1 MHICLL
7 SYCLYGSRCFHFDT
21 FVLCSV
27 SDNKW
32 RRDIWCSRQTLP
44 FPPWMDTCEFSDI
57 TFSFFFWRVISPFL
71 LSPSISSCG
80 LLLNHG
86 YFSDTPITDLLH
98 VISWSSYSLLIS
110 GIAIFCIF
118 ICVLC
123 QSLQCIVLLPPLKSS
138 VVSIVPIWW
147 NPYIIL
153 HCSNF

>member
-1 MHICLL
+1 M
-7 SYCLYGSRCFHFDT
+7 
-21 FVLCSV
+21 
-27 SDNKW
+27 
-32 RRDIWCSRQTLP
+32 
-44 FPPWMDTCEFSDI
+44 
-57 TFSFFFWRVISPFL
+57 FSFWYFCFMFSVRQQMKKRYLMFKTNTPFSPLDGYMWVFGYHLFFFCFWRVISPFL

-80 LLLNHG
+80 LILNHG

-138 VVSIVPIWW
+138 VVSIVLIWW